1 MMLRRTF
8 CLLLL
13 SISFVMGEKNILLAS
28 NVQKSDAAAKDQPA
42 PKIKD
47 FGKAPK
53 TFRVKFE
60 TSVGDFVVEVTRDWS
75 PNGADRFY
83 NLVKNKFYDECR
95 FFRVLE
101 GFMAQAGINGNPAV
115 QALWRDKTIKDDPVV
130 ESNTRGYV
138 TFAKSSRPN
147 SRSTQFYIN
156 YGDNSRLDR
165 SGFSPFAKVVRGM
178 DFVDDLYSL
187 YGEGFPGGKGPSQG
201 KIQSEGNVYLK
212 KEFPKLDYIKKAT
225 IVKAAAAKGK

>member
-1 MMLRRTF
+1 
-8 CLLLL
+8 
-13 SISFVMGEKNILLAS
+13 MGADGILHAS
-28 NVQKSDAAAKDQPA
+28 GVQKSDAAAKGQPA
-42 PKIKD
+42 PKIKE

-60 TSVGDFVVEVTRDWS
+60 TSVGDFVVEVNRNWS

-95 FFRVLE
+95 FFRVLD
-101 GFMAQAGINGNPAV
+101 GFMAQVGINGNPAV

-130 ESNTRGYV
+130 ESNKRGTV

-165 SGFSPFAKVVRGM
+165 SGFSPFAKVVQGM
-178 DFVDDLYSL
+178 DIVDDLYPL
-187 YGEGFPGGKGPSQG
+187 YGEGFPSGKGPSQG

-225 IVKAAAAKGK
+225 IIEAAAAKGK

>member
-1 MMLRRTF
+1 MMSRWTF

-13 SISFVMGEKNILLAS
+13 SVGFVMGAKNMLLAS
-28 NVQKSDAAAKDQPA
+28 NVQQSDAAAKDQPA

-53 TFRVKFE
+53 MFRVKFE
-60 TSVGDFVVEVTRDWS
+60 TSVGDFVVEVNRDWS

-95 FFRVLE
+95 FFRVLD
-101 GFMAQAGINGNPAV
+101 GFMAQVGINGNPVV

-130 ESNTRGYV
+130 ESNKRGYV
-138 TFAKSSRPN
+138 TFAKSGRPN

-165 SGFSPFAKVVRGM
+165 SGFSPFAKVVQGM
-178 DFVDDLYSL
+178 DR
-187 YGEGFPGGKGPSQG
+187 PKRM
-201 KIQSEGNVYLK
+201 SESTYFGRDMQVHANIATAMADMHEHLGQLIAYARTNHVVPPWSMGN
-212 KEFPKLDYIKKAT
+212 
-225 IVKAAAAKGK
+225 